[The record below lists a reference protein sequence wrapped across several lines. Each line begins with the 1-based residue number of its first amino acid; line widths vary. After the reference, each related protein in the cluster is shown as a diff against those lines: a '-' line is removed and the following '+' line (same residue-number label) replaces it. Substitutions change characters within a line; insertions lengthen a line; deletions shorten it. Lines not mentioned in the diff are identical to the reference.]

1 MMLQRPLMLALVLIL
16 AAVVVGAWA
25 FRMLPADAV
34 IPIHFNVHGDPDAVL
49 PKGLGLAILPCV
61 GVLVLLLLAF
71 TPRFAPRALGFADV
85 AGPYGVVL
93 IGVAAMFLV
102 AEAAVAMRGL
112 DPAFDVLR
120 WVFLAIGILFAVIG
134 NLLGKVRYNFVFGVR
149 TPWTLRD
156 KRVWDK
162 THRFT
167 GRLMVLAAVVLALVA
182 YLSADRIDLIV
193 ALVVCAAGPAVA
205 GVVYSRAISQA
216 EPAQG

>member
-1 MMLQRPLMLALVLIL
+1 MTLQRPLMLALVLIL
-16 AAVVVGAWA
+16 AAAIVGAWA
-25 FRMLPADAV
+25 FRLLPAGAV
-34 IPIHFNVHGDPDAVL
+34 IPVHFNIHGDADGFLPKGPGLAVL
-49 PKGLGLAILPCV
+49 PVV
-61 GVLVLLLLAF
+61 GVLVLLLMAF
-71 TPRFAPRALGFADV
+71 LPRLAPRARGFADA

-120 WVFLAIGILFAVIG
+120 WLFLALGVLFAVIG
-134 NLLGKVRYNFVFGVR
+134 NLLGKVRQNSVLGIR

-167 GRLMVLAAVVLALVA
+167 GRLMVLGGVLLAVVALIG
-182 YLSADRIDLIV
+182 DHTDLIV
-193 ALVVCAAGPAVA
+193 ALIVCAGGPAIA
-205 GVVYSRAISQA
+205 GIVYSRAIAQA
-216 EPAQG
+216 EPAKG